1 MAYGHV
7 TDAAAEPWLRT
18 SHRRSRELDHNAGTA
33 ATALSAASTLTPVLV
48 SWHHHDLVL
57 ARWRTDHLSL
67 VMSLIENGESRE
79 PDDAHSRSRP

>member
-48 SWHHHDLVL
+48 SWHHTMTWCWLGGG
-57 ARWRTDHLSL
+57 RIT
-67 VMSLIENGESRE
+67 
-79 PDDAHSRSRP
+79 